1 MNQQQKHQV
10 RRSDTTDLLNDPL
23 GLYLFEIRQNPFLSP
38 EQEQVLARQIQAGN
52 SQAKQSL
59 IIANLPLV
67 VSIARRYQGHGL
79 ELLDLIQEGT
89 FGLMRAVEK
98 FDPMRGKKLSTMAT
112 WWIRRAIQVAIVEQG
127 RTIRLPMS
135 VLEKHQRIS
144 RAQGKIAQKTGGQAS
159 FEETAELLGYT
170 VPVIQAVT
178 CQIQE
183 VVSLDAPLDSDSSD
197 PITIAEAFA
206 DPKANEELDGVERA
220 ASGLNA
226 QQLLQLVSLRERQVL
241 ILRLGLNGNEPLTLR
256 EVGKIVGLSGEGVRL
271 TELRALKKLRQS
283 VQRQQ

>member
-1 MNQQQKHQV
+1 MNQQQKHQA
-10 RRSDTTDLLNDPL
+10 RRSDTAALLNDPL

-38 EQEQVLARQIQAGN
+38 EQEQDLARQIQDGS
-52 SQAKQSL
+52 SQARQSL

-98 FDPMRGKKLSTMAT
+98 FDPTRGKKLSTMAT

-135 VLEKHQRIS
+135 VIEKHQRIT
-144 RAQGKIAQKTGGQAS
+144 RAQGKISQQTGGQS
-159 FEETAELLGYT
+159 TLEETAELLGYT
-170 VPVIQAVT
+170 IPALQAVAR
-178 CQIQE
+178 QVQE
-183 VVSLDAPLDSDSSD
+183 VVSLDAPLDADSSD

-206 DPKANEELDGVERA
+206 DPKATEELDGVERA
-220 ASGLNA
+220 ASGLNV
-226 QQLLQLVSLRERQVL
+226 QQILQLVSLRERQVL

-256 EVGKIVGLSGEGVRL
+256 EVGKLVGLSGEGVRI

-283 VQRQQ
+283 VQGQQ